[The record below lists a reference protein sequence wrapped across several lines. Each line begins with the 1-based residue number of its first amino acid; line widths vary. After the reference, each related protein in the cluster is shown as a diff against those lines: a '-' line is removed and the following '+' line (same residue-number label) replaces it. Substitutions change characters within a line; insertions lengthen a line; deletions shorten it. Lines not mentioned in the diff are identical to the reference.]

1 MASLSNQIDF
11 RRLVQKSLRREWTI
25 IFANTTFILV
35 ICNQCLHDGPV
46 LTTFESYCGMG
57 KSWQKVG
64 TMADSNGSLKYPQL
78 LALMK
83 CVLSFS
89 RENAVPERDFYE

>member
-1 MASLSNQIDF
+1 MM
-11 RRLVQKSLRREWTI
+11 E
-25 IFANTTFILV
+25 
-35 ICNQCLHDGPV
+35 PV

-57 KSWQKVG
+57 KFWQKVG

-78 LALMK
+78 FALMK

-89 RENAVPERDFYE
+89 HENAVPERGFYE

>member
-1 MASLSNQIDF
+1 
-11 RRLVQKSLRREWTI
+11 
-25 IFANTTFILV
+25 
-35 ICNQCLHDGPV
+35 
-46 LTTFESYCGMG
+46 MG

-89 RENAVPERDFYE
+89 RENAMPERDFYEQDMFKSQVYTINNDNIDALHYSQ

>member
-1 MASLSNQIDF
+1 
-11 RRLVQKSLRREWTI
+11 
-25 IFANTTFILV
+25 
-35 ICNQCLHDGPV
+35 
-46 LTTFESYCGMG
+46 MG

-89 RENAVPERDFYE
+89 RENAVPERDFYEQDMFKSQVYTINNDNIDALHY

>member
-1 MASLSNQIDF
+1 
-11 RRLVQKSLRREWTI
+11 
-25 IFANTTFILV
+25 
-35 ICNQCLHDGPV
+35 
-46 LTTFESYCGMG
+46 MG

-64 TMADSNGSLKYPQL
+64 TMADSNGSLKYSQL

-89 RENAVPERDFYE
+89 RENAVPERDFYEQDMFKSQVYTINNDNIDALHY

>member
-1 MASLSNQIDF
+1 MDHHLREHNIHTGNMQ
-11 RRLVQKSLRREWTI
+11 LV
-25 IFANTTFILV
+25 F
-35 ICNQCLHDGPV
+35 
-46 LTTFESYCGMG
+46 TTFESYCGMG